1 MSATS
6 LIVLIG
12 GKRAGELRSGSGGKL
27 TFAYDDRYATPD
39 AIELSRSLPL
49 SAREHRDTKIVEA
62 FFWGLLPDNDRILE
76 AWARRYGVSSR
87 SLIGL
92 LSHTGEE
99 CPGAVQ
105 VVKPERVEALSVSGP
120 EEVAWLTDADVA
132 SRLRALRADPSA
144 WRTEEDTGQ
153 LSLAGAQ
160 PKTALLRRD
169 GRWGVPSGRTPTT
182 HILKPPITDLE
193 GHAENEHACLS
204 LARELGLPAARSEV
218 CRFEDQVAIVVER
231 FDRVQHGTRIVRLH
245 QEDLC
250 QALGVHPRLKYESD
264 GGPGAQAI
272 VELLRSNSPRAK
284 EDVDTFIG
292 ALIMSHLIG
301 ATDAH
306 AKNYALLHGDTDRVR
321 LAPLYD
327 VASVLPHG
335 RYDPR
340 RTRLA
345 MKIGGKSRL
354 RDIGEPEWRKLAKL
368 LHLDEAMVLERWH
381 TMKRDIA
388 GLYQRVRDDLREQGI
403 THSILDEL
411 GEKLEEHVRSVG

>member
-1 MSATS
+1 MSTTS
-6 LIVLIG
+6 LVVLIG
-12 GKRAGELRSGSGGKL
+12 GKRAGELRTGSGGKL

-39 AIELSRSLPL
+39 AMELSRSLPL

-105 VVKPERVEALSVSGP
+105 VVKPDRVEALSAPGP
-120 EEVAWLTDADVA
+120 EEVAWLTHA
-132 SRLRALRADPSA
+132 
-144 WRTEEDTGQ
+144 GQ

-169 GRWGVPSGRTPTT
+169 GFWGVPSGRTPTT
-182 HILKPPITDLE
+182 HILKPPIADLE

-231 FDRVQHGTRIVRLH
+231 FDRVQLSTRIVRLH

-250 QALGVHPRLKYESD
+250 QALGVHPRQKYESD
-264 GGPGAQAI
+264 GGPGAQAA
-272 VELLRSNSPRAK
+272 VELLRGNSPRAQ
-284 EDVDTFIG
+284 EDIDTFVG
-292 ALIMSHLIG
+292 ALVMSHLIG

-306 AKNYALLHGDTDRVR
+306 ATNYALLHGDTDRVR

-327 VASVLPHG
+327 VASILPYG

-345 MKIGGKSRL
+345 MKIGGKSR
-354 RDIGEPEWRKLAKL
+354 RRSSRRPGRGKDAQVL
-368 LHLDEAMVLERWH
+368 LLDEGRAPPRVRAM
-381 TMKRDIA
+381 KQDIV
-388 GLYQRVRDDLREQGI
+388 GLYQRVRDDLREQGL
-403 THSILDEL
+403 THPILDEL
-411 GEKLEEHVRSVG
+411 GRKLEEHVRSVA